1 MQILKNEAIHQ
12 FISVGFNKS
21 NKEDTKLIDQLKI
34 FCKERDINRS
44 QFIKTA
50 ILEKLAKATR

>member
-1 MQILKNEAIHQ
+1 MQTSKNETLHQ
-12 FISVGFNKS
+12 FISVGFNKN
-21 NKEDTKLIDQLKI
+21 NKEDSNIIDQLKI
-34 FCKERDINRS
+34 FCKERDVNRS